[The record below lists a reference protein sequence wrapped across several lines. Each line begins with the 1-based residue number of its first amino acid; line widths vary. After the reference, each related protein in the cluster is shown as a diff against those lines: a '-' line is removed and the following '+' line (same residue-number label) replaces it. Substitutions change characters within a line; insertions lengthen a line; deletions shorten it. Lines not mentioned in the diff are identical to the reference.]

1 MRHRRARPRNRLL
14 YGAAVVAVIALGLAS
29 RKYAAWLPAALDK
42 SPGDTLWALMI
53 FLGYCT
59 LAPRAG
65 TWKVAGLALLTCYG
79 VEFSQLYQAPWINA
93 IRATTPGHLV
103 LGSTFHWPDL
113 VAYTVG
119 IATGAILDIIGAS
132 KVAVGGNAPT

>member
-1 MRHRRARPRNRLL
+1 MQSNCPRLRNRLL
-14 YGAAVVAVIALGLAS
+14 YGAAVIGVIALGLAS
-29 RKYAAWLPAALDK
+29 RKHPALFPAVLGK
-42 SPGDTLWALMI
+42 SPGDALWALMI
-53 FLGYCT
+53 LLGYCT

-65 TWKVAGLALLTCYG
+65 TWKVVGLALATCYG
-79 VEFSQLYQAPWINA
+79 VELSQLYQAPWINA

-119 IATGAILDIIGAS
+119 IATGAFLDIIGTS
-132 KVAVGGNAPT
+132 KITDGRSAPT